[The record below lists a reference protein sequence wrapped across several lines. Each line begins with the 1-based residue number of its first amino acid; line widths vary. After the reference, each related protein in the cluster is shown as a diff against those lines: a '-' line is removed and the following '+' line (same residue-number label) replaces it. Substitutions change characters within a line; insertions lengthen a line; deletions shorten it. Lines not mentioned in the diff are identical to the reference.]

1 MAAVLFPLAAPTV
14 AQTAGNSHSTDSL
27 TPSVPTVSS
36 TSSGLSSQLEL
47 RLSGDLELSRLV
59 ELVSERLGVSV
70 QYQASDLNRRVT
82 LRLREALS
90 DAELWSVL
98 VSTLESQSLA
108 IAPTDAPRVYRVAP
122 LQQALAQGVP
132 LRLDAPLDKGE
143 ARDLSSVLTTIVRVR
158 HMDPARAADAVKPLL
173 SQQAVARPVADG
185 SGLLLLADARS
196 RVEQA
201 LALLAV
207 IDQAGVAPELPGDA
221 ALVRRIVELSHLTA
235 AQASELAQRVLA
247 AERAALSPTTPGS
260 PAGGTI
266 ASRAVSS
273 VAGTAPGAAALLEIA
288 PGVQAVA
295 LPGDNRLL
303 IMSSSAG
310 NAERV
315 ASLLRELDVA
325 PPIETRGYSPPSPGI
340 RAPDL
345 ATTLRELL
353 TTPGSLS
360 PAASSSGGASGAGGT
375 SGGGGVKVYADAL
388 TGSVF
393 VTGTLRD
400 HARVESLLASL
411 RDAPPGALRELRS
424 FVIKNRDAREMLATL
439 ESLVGLSVPH
449 TGSAATGA
457 LGASDRTRAPGAGAS
472 PSISPPST
480 VIDGAPRGSDRASS
494 SELQSDQAGAG
505 AGRAPS
511 GSPASPGPSRATG
524 IDALG
529 GVTLSIDAPTNTI
542 LAAGSRS
549 SLDELSRLI
558 ERLDK
563 RQPQVL
569 LEATL
574 ISLSESQ
581 ALSIGVELTTMFR
594 DGSTSINLSSL
605 FGLATGTDALPTGSG
620 LTGLVVNP
628 GDFQVLVRAL
638 EQVNRGRSTSAPKVL
653 VNNNATA
660 TLRSVNRQPFTSINA
675 SDNVATTSFGGTQ
688 DAGTTLTVTP
698 RIAEGDHLS
707 LEYSIEL
714 SAFTGEPTTT
724 AGGGVIPP
732 PSQQS
737 SVQGQVTIPDGY
749 TIALGGLRDLS
760 DSKGTTRVPILGSLP
775 IIGQLFRVDSK
786 SGSESRFYV
795 FLRATVLRDPGFA
808 DLRALS
814 APDLAHAGV
823 SDGEPALSPI
833 WIDGRTTPQIDP
845 WGEPDNS
852 PSRPLDTGG
861 AR

>member
-1 MAAVLFPLAAPTV
+1 MAPSPSAKADPHLALLS
-14 AQTAGNSHSTDSL
+14 Q
-27 TPSVPTVSS
+27 PSSNPD
-36 TSSGLSSQLEL
+36 QLAL

-98 VSTLESQSLA
+98 VSTLESQGLA
-108 IAPTDAPRVYRVAP
+108 IAPTDAPRVYRVTQ

-132 LRLDAPLDKGE
+132 LRLDAPLDNAQ

-158 HMDPARAADAVKPLL
+158 HLDPARAADAVKPLL

-207 IDQAGVAPELPGDA
+207 IDQPGVAPELPGDA
-221 ALVRRIVELSHLTA
+221 ALVRRVVELSHLTA
-235 AQASELAQRVLA
+235 LQAAELAQRVLA
-247 AERAALSPTTPGS
+247 AERAALSPASPGAAGSGS
-260 PAGGTI
+260 PSSGTI

-273 VAGTAPGAAALLEIA
+273 VASTAPSATALLEIA

-315 ASLLRELDVA
+315 ATLLRELDVA
-325 PPIETRGYSPPSPGI
+325 PPIETRGYSPPAPGI

-353 TTPGSLS
+353 TAPGSLS
-360 PAASSSGGASGAGGT
+360 PASSGGGGASGGGA
-375 SGGGGVKVYADAL
+375 SGGGGVRVYADAL

-400 HARVESLLASL
+400 HARVEALLASL

-439 ESLVGLSVPH
+439 ESLVGLSAPH

-457 LGASDRTRAPGAGAS
+457 FGASERSRDLGAAS
-472 PSISPPST
+472 SSISPPSS
-480 VIDGAPRGSDRASS
+480 VIEGGPRASDRASPS
-494 SELQSDQAGAG
+494 QTPSDQAGAS

-511 GSPASPGPSRATG
+511 GSPAVTGPSRATG
-524 IDALG
+524 VDALG
-529 GVTLSIDAPTNTI
+529 GVALSIDAPTNTI

-549 SLDELSRLI
+549 SLEELAMLI

-581 ALSIGVELTTMFR
+581 AMSIGVELTTMFR

-775 IIGQLFRVDSK
+775 IIGQLFRVDSE

-845 WGEPDNS
+845 WAPSAPGAPDAPDDS
-852 PSRPLDTGG
+852 ASRRFDTGG